1 MQGGD
6 LLGKMLRKPRDLFLL
21 FILNRVAK
29 LVEVGLRFSKVIL
42 NDGAAGAEELPVK
55 ARFQRGVAHQ
65 RCGLRPQR
73 DQLILQPLKKQC
85 CFQGALQ
92 W

>member
-1 MQGGD
+1 
-6 LLGKMLRKPRDLFLL
+6 MLRKPHHLFLL
-21 FILNRVAK
+21 FTLNRVAK
-29 LVEVGLRFSKVIL
+29 LVEVGLHLSKVIL
-42 NDGAAGAEELPVK
+42 NDGTAGAEELPVK
-55 ARFQRGVAHQ
+55 ARFQRSMSHQ

-85 CFQGALQ
+85 CFQCALQ